1 MRIDGIAGIYKK
13 TYLDYDMYLFEY
25 SHYVNGYFDTE
36 TNTFYDENDLEIPFI
51 RDIDFL
57 ESKETTGY
65 HGFISYEQ
73 FPLVYSDIDAQ
84 GYQDYYYA
92 YEMDGK
98 RKLILVTILNDLEN
112 DTKDTVLTDI
122 DLLRIHMKAAS
133 YFMDFVNKNGET
145 VYNNLF
151 TMDYNRPIEDV
162 IKFVNAG
169 EYSLEEL
176 NYLLEGYKQPYEDAI
191 RVMDLCE
198 AIIVEYS
205 EDSSILKPEERNPEI
220 DFSKPIAISDL
231 LDILTKRQVS
241 VSELKEL
248 YKFYSEQLAQFEE
261 VFKAINN
268 GVDRI
273 EELIKN
279 EEGEMD
285 IKVTLENQGEED
297 KEEKEKYSL
306 DDLKKLR
313 GAVKE
318 YLVGQDEP
326 LRRLVSELSRM
337 KDKNFEDNVGI
348 LLSGDSGVGK
358 TFMVQLVAQFLGVP
372 FVRVDS
378 TDLTVPGYV
387 GRDLEEVLWELY
399 EKSGK
404 DKEAAE
410 HGILF
415 FDEIDKKG
423 SNRKDDIS
431 GMGVLNHL
439 LTLIDG
445 NDVTACRS
453 TKSIGM
459 QEEVKLNS
467 KHMIII
473 AAGSFPDVYKDKKSQ
488 VGFSVHSD
496 EDDIVDESSKTPST
510 NVFVEKA
517 MMSSDFM
524 NRLPIRIRLNELKE
538 IDFEN
543 NFKHGKDSPIKWEE
557 TSFSKYGVKLTVT
570 PEFIKKASELSL
582 KEGSGFRGSKG
593 IILTATSAALDDVK
607 ENEGKYEE
615 VVLSDET
622 LDDPYVYKKVL
633 KQDR

>member
-25 SHYVNGYFDTE
+25 SHYVNGYFDTDL
-36 TNTFYDENDLEIPFI
+36 NAFYDDNDNEIPFI

-65 HGFISYEQ
+65 HGFLSYEQ
-73 FPLVYSDIDAQ
+73 FPSVFSDVEAL
-84 GYQDYYYA
+84 GYQDYFSE
-92 YEMDGK
+92 YEYDGK
-98 RKLILVTILNDLEN
+98 SKLLLVNVLDDYNK
-112 DTKDTVLTDI
+112 KDKTTVLTDI
-122 DLLRIHMKAAS
+122 DLSRIHMRAAS
-133 YFMDFVNKNGET
+133 YFMDFINKNGGA
-145 VYNNLF
+145 VYNNVF
-151 TMDYNRPIEDV
+151 TMDYNRPIEDI
-162 IKFVNAG
+162 IKLVNAG
-169 EYSLEEL
+169 VYSLEEL

-205 EDSSILKPEERNPEI
+205 EDNSILKPEERNPEI

-231 LDILTKRQVS
+231 LDILEKRQIS
-241 VSELKEL
+241 VSELKDL
-248 YKFYSEQLAQFEE
+248 YKVYGEQLKEFKELFESISNE
-261 VFKAINN
+261 VS
-268 GVDRI
+268 RI
-273 EELIKN
+273 EELMK
-279 EEGEMD
+279 EEDGELN
-285 IKVTLENQGEED
+285 IKVTLENQDDE
-297 KEEKEKYSL
+297 EEKEKYSL

-313 GAVKE
+313 NAVKE

-404 DKEAAE
+404 DKDAAE

-445 NDVTACRS
+445 NDVIACRS

-488 VGFSVHSD
+488 VGFNVTSK
-496 EDDIVDESSKTPST
+496 DDVVDDSNKTPST

-524 NRLPIRIRLNELKE
+524 NRLPIRIRLNDLKE
-538 IDFEN
+538 KDFED
-543 NFKHGKDSPIKWEE
+543 NFKYGKDSPIKWEE
-557 TSFSKYGVKLTVT
+557 ASFSKHGVKLTVT

-593 IILTATSAALDDVK
+593 IILTATSAALDEVK

-615 VVLSDET
+615 IVLSDET

-633 KQDR
+633 KQNS

>member
-13 TYLDYDMYLFEY
+13 TYLDNDMYLFEY
-25 SHYVNGYFDTE
+25 SHYVDGYFDTE
-36 TNTFYDENDLEIPFI
+36 TNTFYDENDKVIPFI

-57 ESKETTGY
+57 ESKEIIGY
-65 HGFISYEQ
+65 HDFLSYEQ
-73 FPLVYSDIDAQ
+73 FTSVYSDIDAQ
-84 GYQDYYYA
+84 DYQDFYNA
-92 YEMDGK
+92 YDIDEK
-98 RKLILVTILNDLEN
+98 SKLLLVNVLDDYNK
-112 DTKDTVLTDI
+112 KDKTTVLTDI
-122 DLLRIHMKAAS
+122 DLSRIHIKAAS
-133 YFMDFVNKNGET
+133 YFMDFVNKNGEN
-145 VYNNLF
+145 VFNNLF

-169 EYSLEEL
+169 VYSLEEL
-176 NYLLEGYKQPYEDAI
+176 NHLLEVYKQPYEDAM

-205 EDSSILKPEERNPEI
+205 EDNNILKPEERNPEF
-220 DFSKPIAISDL
+220 DFSKPINISDL
-231 LDILTKRQVS
+231 LDILAKRQIS
-241 VSELKEL
+241 VSELKDL
-248 YKFYSEQLAQFEE
+248 YKFYSEQLAQFKE
-261 VFKAINN
+261 VLEAINN
-268 GVDRI
+268 DLSRI
-273 EELIKN
+273 EESIKKEDGDMN
-279 EEGEMD
+279 VQ
-285 IKVTLENQGEED
+285 VTLENQENIEET
-297 KEEKEKYSL
+297 EKYSL

-326 LRRLVSELSRM
+326 LKRLVSELSRM

-358 TFMVQLVAQFLGVP
+358 TFMVQLVAKFLGVP

-378 TDLTVPGYV
+378 TDLTIPGYI
-387 GRDLEEVLWELY
+387 GKDLEEVLWELY

-404 DKEAAE
+404 NKEAAE

-423 SNRKDDIS
+423 SNRKDDVS

-473 AAGSFPDVYKDKKSQ
+473 AAGSFPDVYKAKKSNM
-488 VGFSVHSD
+488 GFISNDNEKD
-496 EDDIVDESSKTPST
+496 EYNPSKTPST

-517 MMSSDFM
+517 MISSDFM

-538 IDFEN
+538 KDFED
-543 NFKHGKDSPIKWEE
+543 NFKYGKDSPIKWEE

-593 IILTATSAALDDVK
+593 LILTATSAALDDVK
-607 ENEGKYEE
+607 ENEGMYEE
-615 VVLSDET
+615 IVLSDET
-622 LDDPYVYKKVL
+622 LDNPYVYKKVL
-633 KQDR
+633 KHNR

>member
-1 MRIDGIAGIYKK
+1 MRIEGIAGIYKK
-13 TYLDYDMYLFEY
+13 TYLNYDMYLFEY
-25 SHYVNGYFDTE
+25 SHYVNGYYDTDSD
-36 TNTFYDENDLEIPFI
+36 TFYDENDIEIPFI

-65 HGFISYEQ
+65 HGFLPYEQ
-73 FPLVYSDIDAQ
+73 FPIIYSYIDAQ
-84 GYQDYYYA
+84 EYQEYF
-92 YEMDGK
+92 YEYDMDGK
-98 RKLILVTILNDLEN
+98 RKLLLVNVLEDDEK
-112 DTKDTVLTDI
+112 DTKNTVLTDI
-122 DLLRIHMKAAS
+122 DLLRIHIKAAS

-145 VYNNLF
+145 VYNNVF
-151 TMDYNRPIEDV
+151 TMDLNRPIEDV
-162 IKFVNAG
+162 IKLVNAG
-169 EYSLEEL
+169 NYSLEEL

-191 RVMDLCE
+191 RVMNLCE
-198 AIIVEYS
+198 EIIDEYS
-205 EDSSILKPEERNPEI
+205 KDSSILKPEERNPEF
-220 DFSKPIAISDL
+220 DFSKPIDISDL
-231 LDILTKRQVS
+231 LDILEKRQITVG
-241 VSELKEL
+241 ELKDL
-248 YKFYSEQLAQFEE
+248 YKFYKEQLSEFEQVFEAITKE
-261 VFKAINN
+261 VN
-268 GVDRI
+268 RI
-273 EELIKN
+273 EELMK
-279 EEGEMD
+279 EEDGELN
-285 IKVTLENQGEED
+285 IQVTLENQED
-297 KEEKEKYSL
+297 DEEKEIYSL

-313 GAVKE
+313 SVVKE

-358 TFMVQLVAQFLGVP
+358 TFMVQLVAKYLGVP

-404 DKEAAE
+404 DKDAAE

-473 AAGSFPDVYKDKKSQ
+473 AAGSFPDVYKDDKKP
-488 VGFSVHSD
+488 VGFSISSS
-496 EDDIVDESSKTPST
+496 EDVVIDSNKTPST

-524 NRLPIRIRLNELKE
+524 NRLPIRIRLNSLTEK
-538 IDFEN
+538 DFED
-543 NFKHGKDSPIKWEE
+543 NFNYGKDSPIKWEE
-557 TSFSKYGVKLTVT
+557 ASFSKHGVKLTVT
-570 PEFIKKASELSL
+570 PEFVKKASELSL

-607 ENEGKYEE
+607 ENEGMYEE
-615 VVLSDET
+615 IVLSDES
-622 LDDPYVYKKVL
+622 LNNPYVYKKVL
-633 KQDR
+633 KRNS